1 MPAIVVALWLLMLAC
16 LPASALAEAQR
27 VRVLSYYNFLPWN
40 DHDRAGLTPALAR
53 RLTELS
59 AGRYRFVPQLLPRR
73 RFDQELASSREPLVV
88 AWANPGFLDDA
99 QRRRYLWSPPLLKD
113 VSLLVS
119 RRERPVDFS
128 GVESLAGLRFSAVSG
143 HRYPDLEPLIAAG
156 RLARVDAP
164 DARLALMKLLFRP
177 DSDFA
182 FAELSLL
189 GYLRRDPSFP
199 IDQLH
204 LSARPRLTSLTRHL
218 MVRRRDAA
226 LFAELDALLRRLD
239 CDSRWQAT
247 LREYGQEKLRVAC
260 APAP

>member
-1 MPAIVVALWLLMLAC
+1 MPAMAVALWLFALAC
-16 LPASALAEAQR
+16 LPPPAQAEAQR
-27 VRVLSYYNFLPWN
+27 VRVLNYYNFMPWN
-40 DHDRAGLTPALAR
+40 GHDQAGLNPALAR

-59 AGRYRFVPQLLPRR
+59 GGRYRFVSQLLPRR
-73 RFDQELASSREPLVV
+73 RLDQVLANSREPLLV

-119 RRERPVDFS
+119 RRERPVDFV
-128 GVESLAGLRFSAVSG
+128 GPESLAGLRFSAVSG
-143 HRYPDLEPLIAAG
+143 HRYPDLEPLVAAG

-164 DARLALMKLLFRP
+164 DARLSLMKLLFRP

-182 FAELSLL
+182 LAELSLL
-189 GYLRRDPSFP
+189 DYLRRDPSFP

-204 LSARPRLTSLTRHL
+204 LSARPRLTTLTRHL

-226 LFAELDALLRRLD
+226 LFAELGALLRRLD
-239 CDSRWQAT
+239 CDSQWQAT

-260 APAP
+260 APSS